1 VIENIGTLDAYD
13 KYADIEA
20 VLFLIRDVDHYFKV
34 WKEDV
39 GREILEKV
47 GSNTGFRLMS
57 LAFRGARYVTS
68 KKKIE
73 SFMILKVSKYECL
86 TLLFMLMHCKCLV
99 LAIYQWPLPSC
110 IRLCNREQLMLKKIL
125 LLKTGIVPFIMKYI
139 RGRRIFP
146 AVDVLNFQP

>member
-1 VIENIGTLDAYD
+1 MIENIGTLDAYD

-20 VLFLIRDVDHYFKV
+20 VPFLIRDVDHYFKV
-34 WKEDV
+34 WKENV

-57 LAFRGARYVTS
+57 LAFRGERYVTS

-73 SFMILKVSKYECL
+73 SFMTLKAPKYECL
-86 TLLFMLMHCKCLV
+86 TLLFMIMHCKCLV
-99 LAIYQWPLPSC
+99 LAIYQLPLPSC

-125 LLKTGIVPFIMKYI
+125 LLKTGIVPFMKYV
-139 RGRRIFP
+139 RGGRIFP
-146 AVDVLNFQP
+146 AVDVFNFQS

>member
-1 VIENIGTLDAYD
+1 MIENNGTLDAYD

-110 IRLCNREQLMLKKIL
+110 TALQQRTVDAQENPLTENWNSAFYYEVYPRQEN
-125 LLKTGIVPFIMKYI
+125 FS
-139 RGRRIFP
+139 RR
-146 AVDVLNFQP
+146 